1 MDLSFP
7 PSRSVNSG
15 IPHDSYLDEH
25 YKLRLPGIDRLCQ
38 FILQHGR
45 GWLLYKLDLQRA
57 CRQLPIDPK
66 DYFDLG
72 FRHNNMLYFDTRC
85 PFGLRTSAMI
95 CQRTTKA
102 VVHCFTKSGFS
113 ADVCLDDFYGADVPA
128 RAPQAFQSL
137 KELLHELGLQTSPD
151 KDCPPSTNMVC
162 LGVEVDSE
170 HFTLSVTEDRVQDLL
185 TELSSWSSREF
196 YTLK

>member
-1 MDLSFP
+1 
-7 PSRSVNSG
+7 
-15 IPHDSYLDEH
+15 
-25 YKLRLPGIDRLCQ
+25 
-38 FILQHGR
+38 
-45 GWLLYKLDLQRA
+45 
-57 CRQLPIDPK
+57 
-66 DYFDLG
+66 
-72 FRHNNMLYFDTRC
+72 
-85 PFGLRTSAMI
+85 MI

-102 VVHCFTKSGFS
+102 VVHCFTKSGYS
-113 ADVCLDDFYGADVPA
+113 ADVYLDDFYGADVPA

-170 HFTLSVTEDRVQDLL
+170 QLTLSVTEDRVQDLL
-185 TELSSWSSREF
+185 TELSYWSSREF